1 MELKVLGL
9 GLGVGLLGLGCLE
22 LLGVEG
28 GADALEEAELLLDR
42 DLVVEIALL
51 ITWVGLGVG
60 LGLWL
65 GLGLGLASG
74 QD

>member
-1 MELKVLGL
+1 M
-9 GLGVGLLGLGCLE
+9 LGLGCLE

-51 ITWVGLGVG
+51 LAWVGVG

-65 GLGLGLASG
+65 GLGLGLASRSG
-74 QD
+74 LGLGLG